1 MEKQK
6 QSFLKMLFTGK
17 KKYITIIILIIIA
30 IVVFLSIKGKGNKT
44 LNLVA
49 VTRGNVIQE
58 VLVTGTVKPFDAVD
72 LAFEKSGKVDYIA
85 KNVGDSVFTGE
96 TIASLDNG
104 SEQASLDSAKA
115 DLKSAE
121 AHYQE
126 LARGS
131 RPEDI
136 AVSQASLD
144 QAKQTLVNDYSGV
157 TDILNDAYNKSDNA
171 VNRQTDQ
178 IFSNDQSS
186 NPDLTFTINNQQIKN
201 DAIATRISINETLKS
216 FKKLTDSLLIEN
228 GTMDDSDSAL
238 NEAKSDLIKIQNF
251 LIKVSSALE
260 ASTNLSDATLLTY
273 KDAVATGRTNVNTA
287 LQSVNNLIET
297 IASQK
302 IAVEKSDRELTLK
315 KLGATKEV
323 LAQAQASIDQAEA
336 NVKSAE
342 ANLRKTIIR
351 SPINGII
358 TKQDAKTGEIATA
371 NNSLISVMSAKNF
384 KIEAYVPEADSTKL
398 SIGDKAEVTLDAYGN
413 DVIFNTSI
421 ISIDPAERVIDGV
434 STYKTTFL
442 FSDETKPIKS
452 GMTANLTIKT
462 DEKQNVLILPQR
474 SVATKTDGK
483 YVNIITI
490 GNKTTEQKVE
500 TGLKGS
506 DGTIEIISGLKE
518 GDRVINYTK

>member
-6 QSFLKMLFTGK
+6 QSFVKRLFTGK
-17 KKYITIIILIIIA
+17 KKYFAVGILIIIA
-30 IVVFLSIKGKGNKT
+30 IVILVSIKGNSGKT
-44 LNLVA
+44 LNTVA

-58 VLVTGTVKPFDAVD
+58 VLVTGTVKPFNSVD
-72 LAFEKSGKVDYIA
+72 LAFEKSGKVAYIT
-85 KNVGDSVFTGE
+85 KNVGDFVSAGD

-104 SEQASLDSAKA
+104 AEQATLDSANA

-121 AHYQE
+121 ARYQE

-157 TDILNDAYNKSDNA
+157 TDTLNDAYNKSDNA

-178 IFSNDQSS
+178 IFSNDQSA

-201 DAIATRISINETLKS
+201 DAISARISINETLKS
-216 FKKLTDSLLIEN
+216 FKTLTDSLLTEN
-228 GTMDDSDSAL
+228 GATSGGDSAL

-251 LIKVSSALE
+251 LIKVNSTLE

-302 IAVEKSDRELTLK
+302 IAVEKADRELTLK

-342 ANLRKTIIR
+342 ATLRKTIIR

-358 TKQDAKTGEIATA
+358 TKQDAKTGEIAAA
-371 NNSLISVMSAKNF
+371 NSALISVMSTKNF

-398 SIGDKAEVTLDAYGN
+398 NIGDKAEVTLDAYGN
-413 DVIFNTSI
+413 DVIFNASV

-442 FSDETKPIKS
+442 FSEETKPIKS

-462 DEKQNVLILPQR
+462 DEKQNVLVLPQR
-474 SVATKTDGK
+474 AVAAKTDGK
-483 YVNIITI
+483 YVNIITA
-490 GNKTTEQKVE
+490 GNNIIEQKVE

-506 DGTIEIISGLKE
+506 DGTIEIISGLSE
-518 GDRVINYTK
+518 GDKVINYTK